1 MVRCRHQ
8 RSLDT
13 SGKQK
18 AKPLRAF
25 RSQTAWLAPCPSV
38 ARDASHTPAGLG
50 VVRSFLVYNLVAC
63 GILIAA
69 HPPWPDGLVAPSV
82 AVLHG
87 LVAIALLAGIVRAS
101 RIR

>member
-1 MVRCRHQ
+1 
-8 RSLDT
+8 
-13 SGKQK
+13 
-18 AKPLRAF
+18 
-25 RSQTAWLAPCPSV
+25 
-38 ARDASHTPAGLG
+38 
-50 VVRSFLVYNLVAC
+50 VRSFLVYNLVAC

-69 HPPWPDGLVAPSV
+69 HPPWPGGLVAPSV